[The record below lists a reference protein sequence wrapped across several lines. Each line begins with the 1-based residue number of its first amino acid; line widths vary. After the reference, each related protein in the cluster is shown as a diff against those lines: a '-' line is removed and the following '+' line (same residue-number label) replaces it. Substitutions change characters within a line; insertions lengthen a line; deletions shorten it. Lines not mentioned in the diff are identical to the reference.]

1 VAARQSCGEV
11 NMRLGNLNRDLTTKH
26 SIDFSLV
33 PIAIVLIE
41 FSVFITQLSEETYS
55 SLSNL
60 ISLRILHTIV
70 MITTA
75 FLVSQ
80 TYIRT
85 GRSTLNFRTLAITGV
100 CVMGFGDVTHALL
113 ASIFDIELVSFYRRI
128 GIVLIQGSLW
138 FPAFLI
144 IGGNRKEIIHQFKEY
159 EKRLV
164 IATRA
169 SSRTSPDF
177 KVVQEDIQSHIR
189 RDFYAACA
197 ALKDL
202 ITKPAQSNLSLPEQ
216 YAAIQP
222 HLTGERLRNLSREL
236 ERSTTSSASQNLFE
250 KKASNVR
257 FFFQEFKYLY
267 ATITQSSPLR
277 ARAYVFVLLALVTP
291 PYINFYSLKEF
302 LFSYPIL
309 VLLIVAASKLIVKAQ
324 SGSKSAAIKNGSILI
339 AITGLLP
346 TAINLVGQA
355 INHDPRTQ
363 FPLLITVFLLPI
375 AYYMC
380 MEFFQVLRPSALSL
394 VRKDKLKASEALKTK
409 VRKAAIDDYSQY
421 LYQQWATFI
430 HGKILTRFAATSLKL
445 KEASIAGDSQSFNQT
460 LQSLLSLL
468 SKPDADFEEESRD
481 LQTEVTSRLAPWRG
495 LLEITVHIE
504 PELNSLRNARVKSI
518 GEVIEELISNSIRH
532 GKAKK
537 IDLRVN
543 RSNGKDI
550 EIVAIDNAV
559 IPPPKTQVEF
569 GLGTRIFNLVSD
581 GRWSITR
588 IGLFTEFRLMMAID
602 SQEE

>member
-1 VAARQSCGEV
+1 MAARQSGGEV

-41 FSVFITQLSEETYS
+41 FSVFITQLSEEMYS
-55 SLSNL
+55 SIPNL
-60 ISLRILHTIV
+60 ISMRLLHTIV

-113 ASIFDIELVSFYRRI
+113 ASIFDIELVSVYRRI

-159 EKRLV
+159 ENRLV

-177 KVVQEDIQSHIR
+177 KVVQEDIQGKIR

-197 ALKDL
+197 ALKEL
-202 ITKPAQSNLSLPEQ
+202 IPKPTQSNLSLPEQ

-236 ERSTTSSASQNLFE
+236 ERSTTSSASQNLFG

-277 ARAYVFVLLALVTP
+277 ARAYIFVLLALVTP

-309 VLLIVAASKLIVKAQ
+309 VLLIVVASKLIVKAQ

-346 TAINLVGQA
+346 TAINLVGQSV
-355 INHDPRTQ
+355 NHDPNTR
-363 FPLLITVFLLPI
+363 FPLLITVLALPI
-375 AYYMC
+375 AYYIC

-394 VRKDKLKASEALKTK
+394 VRKDKLKASEALNAK

-430 HGKILTRFAATSLKL
+430 HGKILTRLAATSLKL
-445 KEASIAGDSQSFNQT
+445 RESSRVGDAQAFNET

-468 SKPDADFEEESRD
+468 SKPDVDFDEESRD
-481 LQTEVTSRLAPWRG
+481 LQSEVTSRLAPWRG
-495 LLEITVHIE
+495 LLEITVHID

-543 RSNGKDI
+543 RSNGKDV

-559 IPPPKTQVEF
+559 IPPPQTQVEF

-581 GRWSITR
+581 GRWSITCV
-588 IGLFTEFRLMMAID
+588 GLFTEFRLTLAID
-602 SQEE
+602 SE

>member
-1 VAARQSCGEV
+1 
-11 NMRLGNLNRDLTTKH
+11 MRLGNLNRDLTTKH
-26 SIDFSLV
+26 AIDFSLV

-60 ISLRILHTIV
+60 ISMRILHTIV
-70 MITTA
+70 MLTTA

-80 TYIRT
+80 TYIRI
-85 GRSTLNFRTLAITGV
+85 GRSKLDFRTLAITGV
-100 CVMGFGDVTHALL
+100 CVMGFGDATHAFL
-113 ASIFDIELVSFYRRI
+113 ASIFNIELVSFYRRI

-144 IGGNRKEIIHQFKEY
+144 IGGNRKEIIHQFREY
-159 EKRLV
+159 ENRLI

-169 SSRTSPDF
+169 RSRTSPDF
-177 KVVQEDIQSHIR
+177 KVVQEDIQGKIR
-189 RDFYAACA
+189 GDFYAACA

-202 ITKPAQSNLSLPEQ
+202 ITKLAQSKLSLPEQ

-236 ERSTTSSASQNLFE
+236 ERSTPGGTSQKLVE
-250 KKASNVR
+250 KKLNEVR
-257 FFFQEFKYLY
+257 FFFQEFKHLY

-277 ARAYVFVLLALVTP
+277 ASAYVFVLLALATP
-291 PYINFYSLKEF
+291 PYINFYSLTEF
-302 LFSYPIL
+302 LISYPIL
-309 VLLIVAASKLIVKAQ
+309 VVLIIATSKLIVKAQ
-324 SGSKSAAIKNGSILI
+324 SGARPAATKNGSILV
-339 AITGLLP
+339 AIIGLLP
-346 TAINLVGQA
+346 TTINLVGQT
-355 INHDPRTQ
+355 INHDPKTR
-363 FPLLITVFLLPI
+363 FPLLITVFVLPI
-375 AYYMC
+375 AYFIC

-394 VRKDKLKASEALKTK
+394 VRKDKLKASEALKSK

-430 HGKILTRFAATSLKL
+430 HGKILTRLAATSLKL
-445 KEASIAGDSQSFNQT
+445 KEASRVGDSQSFNET
-460 LQSLLSLL
+460 LQSLLTLL
-468 SKPDADFEEESRD
+468 SKPDADFEEEPKD

-495 LLEITVHIE
+495 LLEITVHIDS
-504 PELNSLRNARVKSI
+504 ELNSLRTARVKSI

-543 RSNGKDI
+543 RSNGKDV

-559 IPPPKTQVEF
+559 IPPSQTQVEF

-588 IGLFTEFRLMMAID
+588 VGLFTEFKLTMAID
-602 SQEE
+602 FQEV

>member
-1 VAARQSCGEV
+1 
-11 NMRLGNLNRDLTTKH
+11 
-26 SIDFSLV
+26 
-33 PIAIVLIE
+33 
-41 FSVFITQLSEETYS
+41 
-55 SLSNL
+55 
-60 ISLRILHTIV
+60 
-70 MITTA
+70 
-75 FLVSQ
+75 
-80 TYIRT
+80 
-85 GRSTLNFRTLAITGV
+85 
-100 CVMGFGDVTHALL
+100 
-113 ASIFDIELVSFYRRI
+113 
-128 GIVLIQGSLW
+128 
-138 FPAFLI
+138 
-144 IGGNRKEIIHQFKEY
+144 
-159 EKRLV
+159 
-164 IATRA
+164 
-169 SSRTSPDF
+169 
-177 KVVQEDIQSHIR
+177 
-189 RDFYAACA
+189 
-197 ALKDL
+197 
-202 ITKPAQSNLSLPEQ
+202 
-216 YAAIQP
+216 
-222 HLTGERLRNLSREL
+222 
-236 ERSTTSSASQNLFE
+236 
-250 KKASNVR
+250 
-257 FFFQEFKYLY
+257 
-267 ATITQSSPLR
+267 
-277 ARAYVFVLLALVTP
+277 
-291 PYINFYSLKEF
+291 
-302 LFSYPIL
+302 
-309 VLLIVAASKLIVKAQ
+309 LIVAASKLIVKAQ

-346 TAINLVGQA
+346 TAINLIGQS

-375 AYYMC
+375 AYYIC

-394 VRKDKLKASEALKTK
+394 VRKDKLKASEALTAK

-430 HGKILTRFAATSLKL
+430 HGKILTRLAATSLKL
-445 KEASIAGDSQSFNQT
+445 KEASRVGDAQSFNAT
-460 LQSLLSLL
+460 LQSLQTLL

-495 LLEITVHIE
+495 LLEITVYIE

-559 IPPPKTQVEF
+559 IPPPKTQAEF

-588 IGLFTEFRLMMAID
+588 VGLFTEFRLIMAID

>member
-1 VAARQSCGEV
+1 
-11 NMRLGNLNRDLTTKH
+11 MRLGNLNRDLTTEH
-26 SIDFSLV
+26 AIDFSLV
-33 PIAIVLIE
+33 PVAIVLIE

-60 ISLRILHTIV
+60 VSMRILHTIV

-75 FLVSQ
+75 YLVSQ

-85 GRSTLNFRTLAITGV
+85 GRSTLNFRTLAITGI
-100 CVMGFGDVTHALL
+100 CVMGFGDATHALL

-159 EKRLV
+159 ENRLV

-177 KVVQEDIQSHIR
+177 KVVQEDIQGKIR

-197 ALKDL
+197 ALRDS
-202 ITKPAQSNLSLPEQ
+202 ITKPAQSKLSLPEQ

-222 HLTGERLRNLSREL
+222 YLTGERLRNLSREL
-236 ERSTTSSASQNLFE
+236 ERSTPGSTSQNLIE
-250 KKASNVR
+250 KKGSNVR

-291 PYINFYSLKEF
+291 PYINFYSLTDF
-302 LFSYPIL
+302 LISYPIL

-324 SGSKSAAIKNGSILI
+324 SGSKSAAIKNASILI

-346 TAINLVGQA
+346 TAINLIGQS

-363 FPLLITVFLLPI
+363 FPLLITVFVLPI
-375 AYYMC
+375 AYYIC

-394 VRKDKLKASEALKTK
+394 VRKDKLKASEALKAK
-409 VRKAAIDDYSQY
+409 VRKTAIDDYSQY

-430 HGKILTRFAATSLKL
+430 HGKILTRLAATSLKL
-445 KEASIAGDSQSFNQT
+445 KESSRVGDAQAFNET

-543 RSNGKDI
+543 RSNWKDV

-559 IPPPKTQVEF
+559 IPPPQTQVEF

-588 IGLFTEFRLMMAID
+588 VGLFTEFRLTLAID
-602 SQEE
+602 SE

>member
-1 VAARQSCGEV
+1 MAARQSCGEGITPLD
-11 NMRLGNLNRDLTTKH
+11 NFNRNLTTKH
-26 SIDFSLV
+26 AIDFSLV
-33 PIAIVLIE
+33 PVAIVLIE

-60 ISLRILHTIV
+60 VSMRILHTIV
-70 MITTA
+70 MIMTA
-75 FLVSQ
+75 YLVSQ
-80 TYIRT
+80 SYIRAGKT
-85 GRSTLNFRTLAITGV
+85 MLNFRTLAITGLL
-100 CVMGFGDVTHALL
+100 VMGFGDVTHAFL
-113 ASIFDIELVSFYRRI
+113 ASIFDIELVSIYRRI
-128 GIVLIQGSLW
+128 GVVLIQGTLW
-138 FPAFLI
+138 FPAFLVV
-144 IGGNRKEIIHQFKEY
+144 GGNRKEIIHQFKEY

-177 KVVQEDIQSHIR
+177 KFVQENIQSHIQK
-189 RDFYAACA
+189 DFYAACST
-197 ALKDL
+197 LKDL
-202 ITKPAQSNLSLPEQ
+202 ITEPAQSKLSLPEQ

-236 ERSTTSSASQNLFE
+236 ERSRTDGTSQKLVE
-250 KKASNVR
+250 KKGNDVR
-257 FFFQEFKYLY
+257 FFFHEFKHLY
-267 ATITQSSPLR
+267 ATITQSSPLQ
-277 ARAYVFVLLALVTP
+277 ARAYVFVLLALATP
-291 PYINFYSLKEF
+291 PYINFYSLTEF
-302 LFSYPIL
+302 LISYPIL
-309 VLLIVAASKLIVKAQ
+309 VLLIFVTSKLILKAQ
-324 SGSKSAAIKNGSILI
+324 SGIMPAAIKNGSILI
-339 AITGLLP
+339 GITGLLP

-355 INHDPRTQ
+355 VNHDPRTQ
-363 FPLLITVFLLPI
+363 FPLLITVFVLPI
-375 AYYMC
+375 TYYFC
-380 MEFFQVLRPSALSL
+380 MKFFQVLRPSALSL
-394 VRKDKLKASEALKTK
+394 VRKDKLKASEALKMK
-409 VRKAAIDDYSQY
+409 VRQAAIDDYSQY

-445 KEASIAGDSQSFNQT
+445 KEASRVGDSKSFKET
-460 LQSLLSLL
+460 LQSLLTLL

-495 LLEITVHIE
+495 LLEITVQID
-504 PELNSLRNARVKSI
+504 PVLNSLRNSRVKSI

-543 RSNGKDI
+543 RGSGKDI
-550 EIVAIDNAV
+550 QIVAIDNAI

-588 IGLFTEFRLMMAID
+588 VGLFTEFKLTMAID
-602 SQEE
+602 FQEP